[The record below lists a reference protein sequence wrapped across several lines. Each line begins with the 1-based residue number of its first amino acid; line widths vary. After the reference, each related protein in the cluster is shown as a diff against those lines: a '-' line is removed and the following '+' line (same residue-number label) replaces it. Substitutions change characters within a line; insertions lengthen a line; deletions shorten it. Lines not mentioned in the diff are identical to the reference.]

1 VGAVWKLC
9 NGSRELVR
17 LLVRSCCKV
26 SSLLTSQCI
35 LFLMASGTL
44 LGGLVAFALREL
56 LTHEQLVTWGW
67 RLPFLSGI
75 VVSFS
80 GFYLKSHGG
89 DHDGHHYHTP
99 DNDRDA
105 RNGTTI
111 DDVEDEPPGTKKAA
125 NPLRQAF
132 ALENLRSLLA
142 SSLVPMLWSA
152 GFYLS
157 FVWMSIFMSDLI
169 ETPVPGAFGI
179 NSASLF
185 FSVCLLFPFAGI
197 LSDRFGR
204 IMTIGGVGIGLLS
217 PIIVLLIGR
226 GKPFLAFLS
235 QCVLGVALS
244 LWGAPMCAWLVES
257 FAPDARLTSVSIG
270 YNIAQ
275 AIAGGS
281 TPFLATVLA
290 DNVGPGAPGF
300 VLTALAV
307 ISIFGLLYVAP
318 PPPTTSTNAGSNRR
332 QTNFHSVPMF
342 ANPGSGNE
350 AELEMIQQ
358 SHSVNL
364 KTDENELL

>member
-1 VGAVWKLC
+1 
-9 NGSRELVR
+9 
-17 LLVRSCCKV
+17 
-26 SSLLTSQCI
+26 
-35 LFLMASGTL
+35 MASGTL

-56 LTHEQLVTWGW
+56 LTHEQLVAWGW

-89 DHDGHHYHTP
+89 DHDGHHYCTP
-99 DNDRDA
+99 DDTDRGT

-111 DDVEDEPPGTKKAA
+111 DDVEDEPAETKVPV

-132 ALENLRSLLA
+132 ARENLRSLLA

-185 FSVCLLFPFAGI
+185 FSVCLLFPFAGMM
-197 LSDRFGR
+197 SDRFGRVR
-204 IMTIGGVGIGLLS
+204 IMTIGGVGMGLLS
-217 PIIVLLIGR
+217 PILVFLIGR

-235 QCVLGVALS
+235 QCVLGIALS

-257 FAPDARLTSVSIG
+257 FEPDARLTSVSIG
-270 YNIAQ
+270 FNMAQ

-307 ISIFGLLYVAP
+307 IAIFGLLFVAS
-318 PPPTTSTNAGSNRR
+318 PPPTTSTNAGSSRR
-332 QTNFHSVPMF
+332 QTNFHTVPMF
-342 ANPGSGNE
+342 VNPGSGNGT
-350 AELEMIQQ
+350 ELEMVQQ
-358 SHSVNL
+358 SHSVDL
-364 KTDENELL
+364 TTDENELL